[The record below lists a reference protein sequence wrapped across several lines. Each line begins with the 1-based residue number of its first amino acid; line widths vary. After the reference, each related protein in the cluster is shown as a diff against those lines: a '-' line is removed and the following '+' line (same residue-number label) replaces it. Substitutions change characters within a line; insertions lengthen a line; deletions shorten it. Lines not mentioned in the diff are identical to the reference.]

1 MEKYAIIVAGGS
13 GVRMGS
19 STPKQFLLLNNKSLL
34 WYSINTFIKAFS
46 DIHIILVLPENH
58 LQEGEKIIQDF
69 NFLKNKIQIVTGG
82 ITRFHS
88 VQNGLKEVKNESI
101 IFVHDAVRC
110 LVSED
115 LIWKCYSQTI
125 QLGSA
130 IPAITATD
138 SIRIEKEN
146 YPEVVDRNFVKIVQT
161 PQTFLSNIL
170 VPAFKQG
177 YQDSFTDEATVV
189 EASGN
194 KIFLIEGEKN
204 NIKITTAIDLII
216 AENLLQQH

>member
-88 VQNGLKEVKNESI
+88 VQNGLKLVNDEDSI
-101 IFVHDAVRC
+101 IFVHDAARPLLSKNLIDRC
-110 LVSED
+110 YNTVLEF
-115 LIWKCYSQTI
+115 
-125 QLGSA
+125 GSA
-130 IPAITATD
+130 IPVINCKDSVRLITKDGNEAI
-138 SIRIEKEN
+138 
-146 YPEVVDRNFVKIVQT
+146 DRNEVKLVQT
-161 PQTFLSNIL
+161 PQVFHGKIIL
-170 VPAFKQG
+170 PAFLNIDFK
-177 YQDSFTDEATVV
+177 DKFTDEASVV
-189 EASGN
+189 EAFGLKVS
-194 KIFLIEGEKN
+194 LVEGEEIN
-204 NIKITTAIDLII
+204 VKITKPADLII
-216 AENLLQQH
+216 AELLLV